1 MWRSW
6 FVCGLLVTG
15 VSCSNQG
22 VPEFR
27 AKFTRAGLDNDF
39 AEFVDAHAGEKVR
52 LDLQWERGAFNGR
65 QEKDFQYF
73 VLFESCAELEKGEQ
87 PTVGIC
93 HGTEYNVP
101 KREGKALLSE
111 EGGTW
116 RLRGDFE
123 PGERTGPLQ
132 GLFAVE
138 LAPAL

>member
-1 MWRSW
+1 MGRSALV
-6 FVCGLLVTG
+6 FTLLLMG
-15 VSCSNQG
+15 MGCSKA

-27 AKFTRAGLDNDF
+27 AKFTKAGLDSDF

-52 LDLQWERGAFNGR
+52 LDLQWERGAFNGG
-65 QEKDFQYF
+65 QEKEFQFF

-87 PTVGIC
+87 PSVGNC

-101 KREGKALLSE
+101 KRDGKALLSE
-111 EGGTW
+111 HDGTW
-116 RLRGDFE
+116 RLRGEFE

-138 LAPAL
+138 LQPAL